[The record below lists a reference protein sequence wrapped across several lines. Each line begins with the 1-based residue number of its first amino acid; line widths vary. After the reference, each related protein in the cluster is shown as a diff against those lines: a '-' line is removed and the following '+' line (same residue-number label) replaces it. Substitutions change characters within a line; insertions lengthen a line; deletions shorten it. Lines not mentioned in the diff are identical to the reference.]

1 MNKTPSNSSTV
12 VCLLLLLVGCAQS
25 NLEAGS
31 PKGEKPQT
39 ELRFT
44 EHLIMD
50 GYAYPFGIAAAD
62 LDGERRSGSD
72 QCGRDRP
79 RHALL
84 VRERWQW
91 SLHAL
96 PDPVEGS

>member
-62 LDGERRSGSD
+62 LDGDGDLDLTSADATDHDMLYWFENDGSGAFTRYLI
-72 QCGRDRP
+72 Q
-79 RHALL
+79 
-84 VRERWQW
+84 
-91 SLHAL
+91 
-96 PDPVEGS
+96 